1 MAKTFLLEIGL
12 EEMPA
17 RFVTSS
23 IKQFKAAMEKFLKE
37 NRLSYSEVRTYSTP
51 RRLTLEVLELAEKQ
65 EDIEEEAKG
74 PAKKI
79 AVDAE
84 GNWTKAAEGFARG
97 QGVSTDKLFFKDIK
111 GVEYVHVDKFIPG
124 ESAQAVLANVLE
136 TLKGIHFPVTMHWG
150 NHTTEFIRPIH
161 WIISLLD
168 DELIDLQFLD
178 VKSGKTTRGHRFL
191 GQETTINH
199 PSEYVEKLKAQHVLV
214 NAEER
219 KALIVKQIEALA
231 AENNWVMNLDEV
243 LLEEVNNIVEY
254 PTAFAGKFDEK
265 YLAVPEEVLIISMK
279 EHQRYFEVRFQD
291 GKLAP
296 FFVAVRNG
304 NEAFIQNVV
313 AGNEKVLVARLEDA
327 VFFYDED
334 QQPTIASYVERLKKV
349 TFHEKIGTTYEKMQ
363 RVAKISEILGQA
375 VGLSNEEQADL
386 ARAAA
391 IYKFDLMTGMVGEF
405 PELQGI
411 MGEKYALLKGEK
423 PAVAQAIR
431 EHYLPVSSEGELPE
445 SSVGA
450 VLAIADKLDSVM
462 TFFNA
467 GMIPSGSN
475 DPYAL
480 RRQTYGIV
488 RIIEDKGW
496 DLAISKLL
504 PIIKEAINQ
513 NVETYGV
520 TFKEDPEAVV
530 EFFNARLKQLLSGKN
545 IRHDII
551 EASVNAQAADM
562 NQIIEVAS
570 LLQEKQTTEQFR
582 PTMEAFIR
590 VLNLTRKGQEL
601 IGDTLT
607 EAVDDDLFETA
618 EEKELAHA
626 VTTAQATFADLT
638 FAQKYEQLTELTPFI
653 TNYFD
658 HTMIM
663 ADNEEVRN
671 NRLRQLAKIA
681 AMILPMAKID
691 LLEIKK

>member
-1 MAKTFLLEIGL
+1 MSKTFLLEIGL

-23 IKQFKAAMEKFLKE
+23 INQFKVAMEKFLKD
-37 NRLSYSEVRTYSTP
+37 NRLSYGEVITFSTP
-51 RRLTLEVLELAEKQ
+51 RRLTLKVVDLAEKQ
-65 EDIEEEAKG
+65 DDIEEEAKG
-74 PAKKI
+74 PARKI
-79 AVDAE
+79 AVDAD

-97 QGVSTDKLFFKDIK
+97 QGISTDKLFFKEIK

-124 ESAQAVLANVLE
+124 EPAKVVLANVLE

-161 WIISLLD
+161 WIVSLLE

-178 VKSGKTTRGHRFL
+178 IKSGKTTRGHRFL
-191 GQETTINH
+191 GHETTINH
-199 PSEYVEKLKAQHVLV
+199 PSEYLEKLKEQNVYAD
-214 NAEER
+214 AEER
-219 KALIVKQIEALA
+219 KALIVNQIETLA
-231 AENNWVMNLDEV
+231 TENNWVMNLDED

-265 YLAVPEEVLIISMK
+265 YLEVPEEVLIISMK

-291 GKLAP
+291 GTLAP
-296 FFVAVRNG
+296 FFVSVRNG
-304 NEAFIQNVV
+304 NSDFIENVKS
-313 AGNEKVLVARLEDA
+313 GNEKVLVARLEDA

-334 QQPTIASYVERLKKV
+334 QQHSIESYVERLKKV

-363 RVAKISEILGQA
+363 RVAKISEIIGQA
-375 VGLSNEEQADL
+375 VGLTSDEQADL

-431 EHYLPVSSEGELPE
+431 EHYMPVSSEGELPE
-445 SSVGA
+445 STIGA
-450 VLAIADKLDSVM
+450 VLAMADKLDSVL

-467 GMIPSGSN
+467 GMVPSGSN

-488 RIIEDKGW
+488 RIIEAKGW
-496 DLAISKLL
+496 DLAMAS
-504 PIIKEAINQ
+504 IIPVINDAINQ
-513 NVETYGV
+513 APETFGV
-520 TFKEDPEAVV
+520 TLEGKRDEILD
-530 EFFNARLKQLLSGKN
+530 FFNARIKQLLSGKN

-551 EASVNAQAADM
+551 EAVVNVKEADM
-562 NQIIEVAS
+562 SQTIAVAH
-570 LLQEKQTTEQFR
+570 LLQDKQATESFR
-582 PTMEAFIR
+582 PTMEALIR
-590 VLNLTRKGQEL
+590 VINLTRKGEEL
-601 IGDTLT
+601 MGESLN
-607 EAVDDDLFETA
+607 EAVDASLFETA
-618 EEKELAHA
+618 EEQALADI
-626 VTTAQATFADLT
+626 VNQVQSTYADLSIED
-638 FAQKYEQLTELTPFI
+638 KYEKLTELTPFI

-658 HTMIM
+658 NTMIM
-663 ADNEEVRN
+663 ADDEAVRN

>member
-1 MAKTFLLEIGL
+1 MSKTFLLEIGL

-23 IKQFKAAMEKFLKE
+23 IKQFKAAMEKFLNE
-37 NRLSYSEVRTYSTP
+37 NRLAYSEIRTYSTP

-79 AVDAE
+79 AVDAD

-97 QGVSTDKLFFKDIK
+97 QGVATDKLFFKEIK

-124 ESAQAVLANVLE
+124 ETAQTVLANVLD

-161 WIISLLD
+161 WIVSLLD

-178 VKSGKTTRGHRFL
+178 VKSGQTTRGHRFL

-199 PSEYVEKLKAQHVLV
+199 PSEYVAKLKEQNVYAD
-214 NAEER
+214 AEER

-231 AENNWVMNLDEV
+231 AENNWVMNLDEE

-265 YLAVPEEVLIISMK
+265 YLEVPEEVLIISMK

-291 GKLAP
+291 GQLAP

-304 NEAFIQNVV
+304 NADFIENVI

-334 QQPTIASYVERLKKV
+334 QQHSIESYVERLKKV

-363 RVAKISEILGQA
+363 RVAKISEIIGQA
-375 VGLSNEEQADL
+375 VGLTSEEQVDL

-431 EHYLPVSSEGELPE
+431 EHYMPVSSEGALPE
-445 SSVGA
+445 STVGA
-450 VLAIADKLDSVM
+450 VLAMADKLDSVL

-488 RIIEDKGW
+488 RIIEAKGW
-496 DLAISKLL
+496 DLAMSNIL
-504 PIIKEAINQ
+504 PMIKEAIN
-513 NVETYGV
+513 EDPATYGV
-520 TFKEDPEAVV
+520 TIDENREAVLD
-530 EFFNARLKQLLSGKN
+530 FFNARIKQLLNGKN

-551 EASVNAQAADM
+551 EAAVNVEDVEMSQA
-562 NQIIEVAS
+562 IEVAR
-570 LLQEKQTTEQFR
+570 LLQDKQSTDSFR
-582 PTMEAFIR
+582 PTMEALIR
-590 VLNLTRKGQEL
+590 VINLTRKGQEL
-601 IGDTLT
+601 MGESLT
-607 EAVDDDLFETA
+607 EAVDASLFETA
-618 EEKELAHA
+618 EEKELANVLA
-626 VTTAQATFADLT
+626 SVEATYVELSLADKY
-638 FAQKYEQLTELTPFI
+638 QKLTELAPLI
-653 TNYFD
+653 TKYFD
-658 HTMIM
+658 NTMIM
-663 ADNEEVRN
+663 ADNEAVRN

-681 AMILPMAKID
+681 RMILPMAKID